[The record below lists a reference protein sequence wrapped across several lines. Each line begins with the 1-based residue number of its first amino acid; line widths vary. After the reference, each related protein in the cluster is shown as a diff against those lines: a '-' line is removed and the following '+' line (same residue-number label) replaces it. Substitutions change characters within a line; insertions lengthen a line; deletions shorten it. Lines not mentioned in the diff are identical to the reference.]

1 MATFTLWDLLAIIG
15 LAAIVA
21 LSSAMVVLAFVA
33 IKEGIAKLK
42 WKYKYKHRFDKSPTA
57 KCYCR
62 DCKHHGSETNQCY
75 RFGETTKEYRCTAD
89 NWFCWE
95 AEPREKDKED

>member
-1 MATFTLWDLLAIIG
+1 MKLFFELLGMATAVV
-15 LAAIVA
+15 IVWFI
-21 LSSAMVVLAFVA
+21 LYVA
-33 IKEGIAKLK
+33 HCGIKEWIHKLK
-42 WKYKYKHRFDKSPTA
+42 WRYKCKHRFDKPPTA

-95 AEPREKDKED
+95 AEPVEKDKED

>member
-1 MATFTLWDLLAIIG
+1 MKEFFELLGMATACVIG
-15 LAAIVA
+15 FGIVY
-21 LSSAMVVLAFVA
+21 VA
-33 IKEGIAKLK
+33 YYLIKDGIHRFK
-42 WKYKYKHRFDKSPTA
+42 WHYKYKHRFDKPPTA

-62 DCKHHGSETNQCY
+62 DCKYHRSETNQCY

-95 AEPREKDKED
+95 AEPIEKKED